1 MRCFQAHKFT
11 SVFGGVSGANY
22 YKLYHKSNYIVCKF
36 DNEFKVN
43 KNKN

>member
-1 MRCFQAHKFT
+1 MLPGPQIYISIR
-11 SVFGGVSGANY
+11 GVSGANY